1 MTLSIKDMMKAGV
14 HFGHQ
19 TRYWSP
25 KMAPYLYGARNGIH
39 IINLEKTR
47 EMFAEA
53 EAFIQRI
60 ASTKGKILFVGTKR
74 AASAI
79 IAEEAS
85 RCAMPYIN
93 HRWLG
98 GMLTNYKTIR
108 QSIRRLQELTKLL
121 DKKSFGLLKKKEILN
136 LTREHEKLE
145 RNLGGIKK
153 MGGLPDAIFLIDAKH
168 EHIAIEEA
176 RRLSIPV
183 IAIIDSNTVPQY
195 VDYPIPGND
204 DSRRAIRLYAK
215 TFADVILAAKTNQ
228 DASDSLE
235 GFVDVNAI
243 DLTSNESPDLNETVS
258 ENTTKE

>member
-1 MTLSIKDMMKAGV
+1 MTLSISIKDMMKAGV

-19 TRYWSP
+19 TRYWHP
-25 KMAPYLYGARNGIH
+25 KMAPYLYGARDGVH

-47 EMFAEA
+47 EMFIEA
-53 EAFIQRI
+53 AAFIERI

-74 AASAI
+74 AASTI

-85 RCAMPYIN
+85 RCGMPYVN

-108 QSIRRLQELTKLL
+108 QSIRRLQELTKMLE
-121 DKKSFGLLKKKEILN
+121 KQSFDLLKKKEILN

-153 MGGLPDAIFLIDAKH
+153 MGGLPDVIFIIDAKH

-176 RRLSIPV
+176 KRLSIPV
-183 IAIIDSNTVPQY
+183 VAIIDSNTLPQN
-195 VDYPIPGND
+195 VDYAIPGND
-204 DSRRAIRLYAK
+204 DSRRAIRLYTK
-215 TFADVILAAKTNQ
+215 TFADIILAARATHDSTADVLADFIEVEAQNTP
-228 DASDSLE
+228 AS
-235 GFVDVNAI
+235 
-243 DLTSNESPDLNETVS
+243 
-258 ENTTKE
+258 TTE

>member
-25 KMAPYLYGARNGIH
+25 KMAPYLYGARDKIH

-47 EMFAEA
+47 EMFAAA
-53 EAFIQRI
+53 EAFVQRV
-60 ASTKGKILFVGTKR
+60 ASAKGKILFVGTKR
-74 AASAI
+74 AATSI
-79 IAEEAS
+79 IAEEAT
-85 RCAMPYIN
+85 RCGMPYIN

-108 QSIRRLQELTKLL
+108 QSIRRLQELSKMLE
-121 DKKSFGLLKKKEILN
+121 KQSFGILKKKEILN

-153 MGGLPDAIFLIDAKH
+153 MGGLPDAIFIIDAKH

-176 RRLSIPV
+176 KRLSIPV
-183 IAIIDSNTVPQY
+183 IAIVDSNTMPQD
-195 VDYPIPGND
+195 VDYLIPGND

-215 TFADVILAAKTNQ
+215 TFADTILAARDAQSASEDVIEFVEVETGEVVTQ
-228 DASDSLE
+228 ADASVE
-235 GFVDVNAI
+235 
-243 DLTSNESPDLNETVS
+243 VS
-258 ENTTKE
+258 EDNTK

>member
-25 KMAPYLYGARNGIH
+25 KMAPYLYGARDGVH

-47 EMFAEA
+47 DMFAEA
-53 EAFIQRI
+53 EAFVHRI

-74 AASAI
+74 AASVV

-85 RCAMPYIN
+85 RCGMPYIN

-108 QSIRRLQELTKLL
+108 QSIRRLQELTKMLE
-121 DKKSFGLLKKKEILN
+121 KQSFGLLKKKEILN

-153 MGGLPDAIFLIDAKH
+153 MGGLPDAIFIIDAKH

-176 RRLSIPV
+176 KRLSIPV
-183 IAIIDSNTVPQY
+183 VAIIDSNTVPQN

-215 TFADVILAAKTNQ
+215 TLADTILAARAAQ
-228 DASDSLE
+228 DVAEDVIE
-235 GFVDVNAI
+235 EFVEIGADEAV
-243 DLTSNESPDLNETVS
+243 TSNDTATSV
-258 ENTTKE
+258 ENVKE

>member
-1 MTLSIKDMMKAGV
+1 MTVSIKEMMKAGV

-25 KMAPYLYGARNGIH
+25 KMAPYLYGARDGIH

-47 EMFAEA
+47 EMLDEA
-53 EAFIQRI
+53 IAFVQRTA
-60 ASTKGKILFVGTKR
+60 ASKGKILFVGTKR

-85 RCAMPYIN
+85 RCGMPYIN

-108 QSIRRLQELTKLL
+108 QSIRRLQELTKMLE
-121 DKKSFGLLKKKEILN
+121 KQSFGLLKKKEILN

-153 MGGLPDAIFLIDAKH
+153 MGGLPDVIFLIDAKH

-176 RRLSIPV
+176 KRLGIPV
-183 IAIIDSNTVPQY
+183 IAIIDSNTMPQD
-195 VDYPIPGND
+195 VQYPVPGND

-215 TFADVILAAKTNQ
+215 TLADVILAARAANDITNDVVEEFVEVEA
-228 DASDSLE
+228 DAVAPANVVE
-235 GFVDVNAI
+235 
-243 DLTSNESPDLNETVS
+243 VS
-258 ENTTKE
+258 EDNKE

>member
-1 MTLSIKDMMKAGV
+1 MMKAGV

-25 KMAPYLYGARNGIH
+25 KMAPFLYGARNGIH
-39 IINLEKTR
+39 IIDLEKTR
-47 EMFAEA
+47 HLFNEA
-53 EAFIQRI
+53 EAFVQRI
-60 ASTKGKILFVGTKR
+60 ASQKGKILFVGTKR
-74 AASAI
+74 AASSI
-79 IAEEAS
+79 LAEEAS
-85 RCAMPYIN
+85 RCGMPYIN

-108 QSIRRLQELTKLL
+108 LSIRRLQDLTKMLE
-121 DKKSFGLLKKKEILN
+121 KQSFGLLKKKEILN

-153 MGGLPDAIFLIDAKH
+153 MGGLPDAIFIIDAKH

-183 IAIIDSNTVPQY
+183 IAIIDSNTVPQN

-204 DSRRAIRLYAK
+204 DSRRAIRLYTQTLADAILVAK
-215 TFADVILAAKTNQ
+215 ATQGSSTDVVEEFVEIDPSESESVAAVSQ
-228 DASDSLE
+228 DAAQE
-235 GFVDVNAI
+235 
-243 DLTSNESPDLNETVS
+243 
-258 ENTTKE
+258 